1 MDLRLPDSLERIR
14 SVDGGPEWVAALPRL
29 VGDAVDRWSLRI
41 VGDPFPGSYV
51 SLVMP
56 VTRHDEPAM
65 LKIQFPHDESE
76 HEAEALRVWD
86 GDGAVRLLG
95 HEPDLFALLIEPCHP
110 GDHLADAGPEVAL
123 EVLIGLLP
131 RLWVAADGP
140 FRSLDEEARGWIE
153 DIPAAWERVRRSVER
168 RLIDAAVDA
177 LTGVIG
183 GSSAVLLH
191 QDLHGHNVLRA
202 TREPWLAIDPKPL
215 VGDRAFSVAPIVR
228 SYELGH
234 SEAEV
239 LERFDRLVDA
249 LDLDST
255 RAAAWT
261 IGQTI
266 AWAFDG
272 DRVLENHVDTARWLI
287 EHRWGE

>member
-1 MDLRLPDSLERIR
+1 MDLRLPESLERIH
-14 SVDGGPEWVAALPRL
+14 SVEGGPEWVAALPRL
-29 VGDAVDRWSLRI
+29 VSDALDRWSLRI
-41 VGDPFPGSYV
+41 TGDPFPGSYV
-51 SLVMP
+51 SLVVP
-56 VTRHDEPAM
+56 VTSDDEPAV
-65 LKIQFPHDESE
+65 LKIQFPHDESA

-86 GDGAVRLLG
+86 GDGAIRLLG
-95 HEPDLFALLIEPCHP
+95 HEPDLFALLVERCRP
-110 GDHLADAGPEVAL
+110 GDHLADAGPEVAM

-140 FRSLDEEARGWIE
+140 FRLLDEEARGWIE
-153 DIPAAWERVRRSVER
+153 DIPGSWERTGRRVER

-177 LTGVIG
+177 LAGVIG
-183 GSSAVLLH
+183 VTSGVLLH
-191 QDLHGHNVLRA
+191 QDLHGHNVLQA
-202 TREPWLAIDPKPL
+202 TREPWLVIDPKPL

-239 LERFDRLVDA
+239 LRRFDRLVDA
-249 LDLDST
+249 FDLDSS

-266 AWAFDG
+266 AWAFEG
-272 DRVLENHVDTARWLI
+272 DSALERHVETARWLV
-287 EHRWGE
+287 EHRL

>member
-1 MDLRLPDSLERIR
+1 MSLKLPQSIERIR
-14 SVDGGPEWVAALPRL
+14 GADGGPEWLAALPQL
-29 VGDAVDRWSLRI
+29 VSDAVDRWSLRV

-51 SLVMP
+51 SLVVP
-56 VTRHDEPAM
+56 VTRDDEPAA

-95 HEPDLFALLIEPCHP
+95 HEPDLFALLVERCHP
-110 GDHLADAGPEVAL
+110 GGHLADAGPEVAMD
-123 EVLIGLLP
+123 VLIGLLS
-131 RLWVAADGP
+131 RLWVAADKP

-153 DIPAAWERVRRSVER
+153 DIPRSWERTGRRVER

-177 LTGVIG
+177 LTRVIG
-183 GSSAVLLH
+183 GTSAVLLH
-191 QDLHGHNVLRA
+191 QDLHGHNVLEA

-239 LERFDRLVDA
+239 LRRFDQLVGA
-249 LDLDST
+249 LDLDAT

-266 AWAFDG
+266 AWAFED
-272 DRVLENHVDTARWLI
+272 DHVLELHVETARWLI
-287 EHRWGE
+287 EQRL

>member
-1 MDLRLPDSLERIR
+1 MDLRLPESIDRIR
-14 SVDGGPEWVAALPRL
+14 SVDGGPEWIAALPRL
-29 VGDAVDRWSLRI
+29 VSDAVDRWSLRV

-51 SLVMP
+51 SVVVP
-56 VTRHDEPAM
+56 VTSDDEPAV

-95 HEPDLFALLIEPCHP
+95 HDPDLCALLIERCDP
-110 GDHLADAGPEVAL
+110 GGHLADAGPEVAMG
-123 EVLIGLLP
+123 VLIELLP
-131 RLWVAADGP
+131 RLWVATNGP
-140 FRSLDEEARGWIE
+140 LRSLDDEALGWI
-153 DIPAAWERVRRSVER
+153 DAIPTSWARAGRQVER

-183 GSSAVLLH
+183 GTPAVLLH

-202 TREPWLAIDPKPL
+202 TREPWLVIDPKPL

-234 SEAEV
+234 SRDDV
-239 LERFDRLVDA
+239 LGRFDRLVDVLG
-249 LDLDST
+249 LDPT

-266 AWAFDG
+266 AWAFEG
-272 DRVLENHVDTARWLI
+272 DRMLEHHVETARWLV
-287 EHRWGE
+287 EHRWEV